1 MAKHPNTGLT
11 NRCTPTAYVRS
22 SLRQRVN
29 SALDLRRHRMRCE
42 LCARWEHDFGIWTV
56 TGWTGADKLD
66 GYCYLM
72 PKKVRKDGTECC
84 SLFLPKEEQR
94 C

>member
-1 MAKHPNTGLT
+1 
-11 NRCTPTAYVRS
+11 
-22 SLRQRVN
+22 
-29 SALDLRRHRMRCE
+29 MRCE
-42 LCARWEHDFGIWTV
+42 LCARWERDFGIWTV